1 MEIFRRGSDPPP
13 LIFGSYR
20 THEAQLILVT
30 KRGKKL
36 NFPKTFKMATF
47 NINLL

>member
-20 THEAQLILVT
+20 TREAQFNF
-30 KRGKKL
+30 GHKKGEEEKK
-36 NFPKTFKMATF
+36 PP
-47 NINLL
+47 